1 MMPFHLSIELN
12 DLPVTLQ
19 VEQLDFLADENG
31 LMRYD
36 VRCYHRHAVISVNIE
51 SVNKSKDF
59 TFDAM
64 QSTDEAFSGEELFEI
79 VARIKAHNDAL
90 RHKLTQTLFNN

>member
-1 MMPFHLSIELN
+1 MVPFHLTLELN

-36 VRCYHRHAVISVNIE
+36 VRGYHRHAVISINIE
-51 SVNKSKDF
+51 SVSENKDF
-59 TFDAM
+59 TFEAA
-64 QSTDEAFSGEELFEI
+64 QPTDEAFSDEELFEI
-79 VARIKAHNDAL
+79 VIAIKAYNDRL
-90 RHKLTQTLFNN
+90 RHKLTHTLFAN